1 MQQVRIQAKF
11 EDIDSLDYILVTLVN
26 DVMLVMH

>member
-1 MQQVRIQAKF
+1 MQRVRIQAKF
-11 EDIDSLDYILVTLVN
+11 EDIDFLDYILVTPVN